1 MVLDGQLLR
10 RVLVTWLVDA
20 QRPLA
25 VAELVARLD
34 HAGLRVDGRPGKV
47 VSDSLRWE
55 VRRGRVVRVGR
66 GTYVAGSIPRS
77 TARQRRSRR
86 CWKSRGRRTRSL
98 ARVLARAVLVRSLR
112 IPSIS
117 YRNSGC
123 RRGKRFARRSVRMR
137 TEVRAAVC
145 C

>member
-1 MVLDGQLLR
+1 MSQAAATLGCMVLDGQLLR

-77 TARQRRSRR
+77 TAWKIRHQARRALQAPQA
-86 CWKSRGRRTRSL
+86 TL
-98 ARVLARAVLVRSLR
+98 DDAVLDGT
-112 IPSIS
+112 I
-117 YRNSGC
+117 G
-123 RRGKRFARRSVRMR
+123 
-137 TEVRAAVC
+137 AALHQLTADR
-145 C
+145 

>member
-1 MVLDGQLLR
+1 MSQAAATLGGMVLDGQLLR

-77 TARQRRSRR
+77 TAWKIRHQARRALQAPQA
-86 CWKSRGRRTRSL
+86 TL
-98 ARVLARAVLVRSLR
+98 DDAVLDGT
-112 IPSIS
+112 I
-117 YRNSGC
+117 G
-123 RRGKRFARRSVRMR
+123 
-137 TEVRAAVC
+137 AALHQLTADR
-145 C
+145 